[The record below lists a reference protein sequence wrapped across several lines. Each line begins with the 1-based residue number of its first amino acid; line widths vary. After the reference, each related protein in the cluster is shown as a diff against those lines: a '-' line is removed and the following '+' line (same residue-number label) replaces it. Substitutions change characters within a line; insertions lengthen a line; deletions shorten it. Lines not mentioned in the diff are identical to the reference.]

1 MSSQEDA
8 QAPPQPAGE
17 TTALAPEP
25 RRRRAWGI
33 AAALLAIGAAVALC
47 YAEVWRAGIGEVV
60 PVAQVP
66 AGSPLLHTSRADVTF
81 EAWLAAR
88 HARTLLRRPWRLFET
103 EHCAPEAQTLT
114 YGIPFVAMGVL
125 AVPASLVTSNPIAVY
140 NATLALQSALAALA
154 VFALVATWTGKRAAG
169 VAAGLL
175 FAFHPIRLEHITH
188 PAEWDATWTACALLF
203 SERFFAAGRWRDAL
217 ALAASLALLIAAS
230 FYQLLSA
237 AFLLPPFALWL
248 LLRHGAARPPLE
260 RAAAV
265 ALLVAAAAAL
275 LLGPYLAARESA
287 RIGER
292 MAFAY
297 ANWGFYAP
305 GGTLFLGFSLLA
317 LAAVGLCAPR
327 RLALPQI
334 AGDPRIA
341 LCAGAALVAFVAAG
355 SDTALRLQALG
366 LGVPDFD
373 PYRALAAWL
382 PGLDAVRGV
391 LRLTS
396 AVHLVA
402 CVLAGAG
409 VAALQR
415 LARRHG
421 AWVGAVLA
429 AASLLACFGVPP
441 RPYPWRLDAIRPDP
455 QQIAFFEQLALM
467 GNAGPLLEL
476 PLDGV
481 AGPGVSLGAPRILLE
496 AWHGRRTSA
505 CFGSFLSSRRRELAA
520 WGDALP
526 ARDAVDALRAQGFT
540 TVVLHHVPG
549 TVGAAL
555 QVGPFERAA
564 AAPAPTLRSLQQTD
578 AMSAYELL
586 PSAADAR

>member
-1 MSSQEDA
+1 MSQED
-8 QAPPQPAGE
+8 
-17 TTALAPEP
+17 EP
-25 RRRRAWGI
+25 RRRRTLGI
-33 AAALLAIGAAVALC
+33 AAALLAIAAAVALC
-47 YAEVWRAGIGEVV
+47 YAEVWRAGIGDVV

-66 AGSPLLHTSRADVTF
+66 AGSPLVHTSRADVTF

-88 HARTLLRRPWRLFET
+88 HAHTLLRRPWRLFET

-114 YGIPFVAMGVL
+114 YGIPFIAMGIL
-125 AVPASLVTSNPIAVY
+125 AIPASLLTSNPIAVY
-140 NATLALQSALAALA
+140 NATLALQSALGALA
-154 VFALVATWTGKRAAG
+154 VFALVAAWTGKRAAG

-188 PAEWDATWTACALLF
+188 PAEWDATWTVFALLF
-203 SERFFAAGRWRDAL
+203 SERFFATGRWRDAL

-237 AFLLPPFALWL
+237 AFLLPPFAVWL
-248 LLRHGAARPPLE
+248 LVRRGAARPPLA
-260 RAAAV
+260 RVAAV
-265 ALLVAAAAAL
+265 ALLVVAAAAL
-275 LLGPYLAARESA
+275 LLGPYLVAHESA

-292 MAFAY
+292 MVFAY

-305 GGTLFLGFSLLA
+305 GGQLFLGFALLA
-317 LAAVGLCAPR
+317 LAAAGLGAPR
-327 RLALPQI
+327 RLAMPQL

-341 LCAGAALVAFVAAG
+341 LCAGAALVAVVAAG
-355 SDTALRLQALG
+355 SDTALRLQRLG
-366 LGVPDFD
+366 LGVPAFD
-373 PYRALAAWL
+373 PYRALAGWL
-382 PGLDAVRGV
+382 PGLDSVRGV

-415 LARRHG
+415 LAGRHG
-421 AWVGAVLA
+421 VWAGVGLA
-429 AASLLACFGVPP
+429 SVALLACFGLPP
-441 RPYPWRLDAIRPDP
+441 RAYPWRLDAIRPTP

-476 PLDGV
+476 PLDGA

-505 CFGSFLSSRRRELAA
+505 CFGSFISPRRQELAA

-526 ARDAVDALRAQGFT
+526 AREAVDALRALGFT

-549 TVGAAL
+549 TIGASL
-555 QVGPFERAA
+555 QVPPFERAA
-564 AAPAPTLRSLQQTD
+564 AAPAPTLRVLQRTD

-586 PSAADAR
+586 PQAAPR